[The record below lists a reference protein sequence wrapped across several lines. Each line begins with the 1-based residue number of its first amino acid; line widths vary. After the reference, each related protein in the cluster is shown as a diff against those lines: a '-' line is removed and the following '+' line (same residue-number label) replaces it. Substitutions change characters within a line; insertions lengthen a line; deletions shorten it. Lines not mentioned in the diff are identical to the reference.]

1 MFLEWYRN
9 AITGASRPHFHQ
21 ERESIVETVEYPV
34 QAKRRFWMDVHPAI
48 QTFWPV
54 PRVLDHMDQLAL
66 FLGGWSYHFVFLPG
80 SSQQF
85 RFKPSR
91 EPSGMTTFFLLVSIL
106 PLHEIWMTRSQQL
119 RHLGFKFVWF
129 YDRLCCFHIY
139 FAVETTL
146 FNEGF
151 KPKVQTVD
159 VLSFCWKILTCD
171 RAVYDSQQFKTI
183 YTPRSLIL
191 LFI

>member
-91 EPSGMTTFFLLVSIL
+91 EPSGMTTFFISVDITIARDMDDKKPATTTFGIQICLVLWPAVLL
-106 PLHEIWMTRSQQL
+106 P
-119 RHLGFKFVWF
+119 HLFCSWNNTFQWRLQAESANCRRPQFLLKNIDMWSSCLWF
-129 YDRLCCFHIY
+129 
-139 FAVETTL
+139 
-146 FNEGF
+146 
-151 KPKVQTVD
+151 P
-159 VLSFCWKILTCD
+159 
-171 RAVYDSQQFKTI
+171 TI
-183 YTPRSLIL
+183 
-191 LFI
+191 